1 MRAFKVCPAILFAL
15 AVVGPAYAQDEVKR
29 SETEFYVQTSGGAA
43 EVCGLD
49 YTIMYVDRTY
59 RQGNLAGVRG
69 QLAWMERNGTLA
81 AVLVIKGFDLNAQTP
96 IPFSVFRGFV
106 VIDGKSIL
114 PSITLKADQPTD
126 FVGGYSF
133 ENAVAITYAMN
144 GEKRLAVGF
153 NREAN
158 GGIDTILP
166 INITPSSNLGAFMD
180 FVDCLITLADRA
192 KANGPNR

>member
-1 MRAFKVCPAILFAL
+1 MHAFKVCPAILFAL
-15 AVVGPAYAQDEVKR
+15 AVVGLAYAQDEMKR

-49 YTIMYVDRTY
+49 YTVMYLDH
-59 RQGNLAGVRG
+59 QGNLAGVRG
-69 QLAWMERNGTLA
+69 QLAWMERDGTFAAALA
-81 AVLVIKGFDLNAQTP
+81 IKGFDLNAQTP

-133 ENAVAITYAMN
+133 ENAVAITYAIN
-144 GEKRLAVGF
+144 GKKEIGCRF
-153 NREAN
+153 QPR
-158 GGIDTILP
+158 
-166 INITPSSNLGAFMD
+166 S
-180 FVDCLITLADRA
+180 
-192 KANGPNR
+192 

>member
-1 MRAFKVCPAILFAL
+1 MRAFKVCPAILSAL
-15 AVVGPAYAQDEVKR
+15 AVVGLAYAQDEVKR
-29 SETEFYVQTSGGAA
+29 SETEFWFQTSGGAA

-49 YTIMYVDRTY
+49 YTIMYV

-69 QLAWMERNGTLA
+69 QLAWMERNGTFAAALA
-81 AVLVIKGFDLNAQTP
+81 IKGFDLNAQTP

-114 PSITLKADQPTD
+114 PSITLKGDPPTD

-180 FVDCLITLADRA
+180 FADCLITLADRA

>member
-1 MRAFKVCPAILFAL
+1 MRAFKVCHAILFAL
-15 AVVGPAYAQDEVKR
+15 AVVDPAYAQDEMKR

-49 YTIMYVDRTY
+49 YTIMYVDR
-59 RQGNLAGVRG
+59 QGNLAGVRG
-69 QLAWMERNGTLA
+69 QLAWMERNGTFAAALA
-81 AVLVIKGFDLNAQTP
+81 IKGFDLNAQTP

-144 GEKRLAVGF
+144 GKKRLAVGF
-153 NREAN
+153 NREAD

>member
-1 MRAFKVCPAILFAL
+1 MRAFKVCPAILSAL
-15 AVVGPAYAQDEVKR
+15 AVVGLAYAQDEVKR
-29 SETEFYVQTSGGAA
+29 SETEFWSQTSGGAA

-180 FVDCLITLADRA
+180 FADCLITLAERA
-192 KANGPNR
+192 KANDPNR

>member
-1 MRAFKVCPAILFAL
+1 
-15 AVVGPAYAQDEVKR
+15 
-29 SETEFYVQTSGGAA
+29 
-43 EVCGLD
+43 
-49 YTIMYVDRTY
+49 
-59 RQGNLAGVRG
+59 
-69 QLAWMERNGTLA
+69 MERNGTFAAALA
-81 AVLVIKGFDLNAQTP
+81 IKGFDLNAQTP

-114 PSITLKADQPTD
+114 PSISLKADQPTD

-133 ENAVAITYAMN
+133 ENAVAITYAIN
-144 GEKRLAVGF
+144 GKKRLAVGF
-153 NREAN
+153 NREAD

-180 FVDCLITLADRA
+180 FADCLITLAERA

>member
-1 MRAFKVCPAILFAL
+1 MRAFTVCPAILFAL
-15 AVVGPAYAQDEVKR
+15 AVVGPAYAQDEMKR
-29 SETEFYVQTSGGAA
+29 SETEFYVQTSDGAA

-49 YTIMYVDRTY
+49 YTIMYVDR
-59 RQGNLAGVRG
+59 RNLAGIRG
-69 QLAWMERNGTLA
+69 QLAWMERNGTFAAALA
-81 AVLVIKGFDLNAQTP
+81 IKGFDLNAQTP

-133 ENAVAITYAMN
+133 ENAVAITYAIN
-144 GEKRLAVGF
+144 GKKRLAVGF
-153 NREAN
+153 NREAD
-158 GGIDTILP
+158 GGIDTILQ
-166 INITPSSNLGAFMD
+166 INTTPSSNLGAFMD
-180 FVDCLITLADRA
+180 FVDCLVTLAGRA